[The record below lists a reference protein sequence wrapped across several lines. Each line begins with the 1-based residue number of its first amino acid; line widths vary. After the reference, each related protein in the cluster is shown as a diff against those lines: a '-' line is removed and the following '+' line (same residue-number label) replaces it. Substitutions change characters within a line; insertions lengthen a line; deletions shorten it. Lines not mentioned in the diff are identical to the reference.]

1 MRGYAVK
8 HLIKTCRNEDGSAVV
23 VAFMLLVVLTLLGV
37 FSTRTARIDIQV
49 ASNEI
54 PYQQNFYIAE
64 GGVHREAAEVARG
77 NYPIANVTQPEDGQ
91 EGRPWLASYADTS
104 LPSPTPHQVDGLSY
118 KFWVGYL
125 GAFSPPAGYSILHF
139 SRYDYDIQATRGDV
153 TVRARYFKIGPK
165 AE

>member
-1 MRGYAVK
+1 MK
-8 HLIKTCRNEDGSAVV
+8 FLIRTCRHEEGSAIVL
-23 VAFMLLVVLTLLGV
+23 AFVFLVVLTLIGV
-37 FSTRTARIDIQV
+37 FSSRTATIDIQI

-54 PYQQNFYIAE
+54 PYHQNFYIAE

-77 NYPIANVTQPEDGQ
+77 NYPIANVLVPQTLATQPSGY
-91 EGRPWLASYADTS
+91 GS
-104 LPSPTPHQVDGLSY
+104 LPEPAPHWVDGNYYTFQVD
-118 KFWVGYL
+118 YL
-125 GAFSPPAGYSILHF
+125 GFFSPPAGYSILHF

>member
-1 MRGYAVK
+1 MK
-8 HLIKTCRNEDGSAVV
+8 HLIHTCRNEEGSAVV
-23 VAFMLLVVLTLLGV
+23 VAFVLLVVLTLLGV
-37 FSTRTARIDIQV
+37 FSTRTARIDIQI

-77 NYPIANVTQPEDGQ
+77 NYPIANVLEPKKPLATDPSGDPKPHLVDGNYY
-91 EGRPWLASYADTS
+91 SF
-104 LPSPTPHQVDGLSY
+104 QVD
-118 KFWVGYL
+118 YL
-125 GAFSPPAGYSILHF
+125 GFFPPPAGYSILHF

-165 AE
+165 AQ

>member
-1 MRGYAVK
+1 MK
-8 HLIKTCRNEDGSAVV
+8 HLIHTCRNEDGSAVV

-37 FSTRTARIDIQV
+37 FSTRTAKIDIQV
-49 ASNEI
+49 AYNEI

-77 NYPIANVTQPEDGQ
+77 NYPVANALVPQT
-91 EGRPWLASYADTS
+91 LATEASGS
-104 LPSPTPHQVDGLSY
+104 LPAPTPHWVDGSYYSFQVD
-118 KFWVGYL
+118 YL
-125 GAFSPPAGYSILHF
+125 GFFSPPAGYSILHF